1 MTSSLFCPHVATDG
15 MVVMTPPRFSHPPQ
29 APFHQLWESSEEYP
43 IRKMS
48 ILPGAQHVAAMA
60 IALRPVAK
68 SVEGAIVWRLV
79 VLSMRFVREWALG

>member
-1 MTSSLFCPHVATDG
+1 
-15 MVVMTPPRFSHPPQ
+15 
-29 APFHQLWESSEEYP
+29 
-43 IRKMS
+43 MS